1 MASKT
6 YTTSEINDIY
16 NARKVLINIL
26 ERRGFDTTGYNNFN
40 VNEIQSMAEN
50 DQLDMLLNSK
60 EEDGGEPIKKMFVKY
75 HLTKLSNPAVYDII
89 DDLFSV
95 DDILSKKDELI
106 IIVKDKPNV
115 KIQQLVEL
123 IYKTDSI
130 YFNISSVKEYMFNI
144 LDHNMVPQHRV
155 MTNAEKENVKNKYN
169 VVKDKEFPEISRFD
183 PVAKVIGLRPGQLCE
198 IIRPSPTSI
207 KSIYYRLCI

>member
-1 MASKT
+1 
-6 YTTSEINDIY
+6 
-16 NARKVLINIL
+16 
-26 ERRGFDTTGYNNFN
+26 
-40 VNEIQSMAEN
+40 MAEN

-75 HLTKLSNPAVYDII
+75 HLTKLSNSAVYDII

-155 MTNAEKENVKNKYN
+155 MTNAEKENVKTKYN

>member
-155 MTNAEKENVKNKYN
+155 MTNAEKENVKTKYN

>member
-155 MTNAEKENVKNKYN
+155 MTNAEKENVKTKYN

-198 IIRPSPTSI
+198 ITRPSPTSI

>member
-144 LDHNMVPQHRV
+144 LDHHMVPQHRV
-155 MTNAEKENVKNKYN
+155 MTNAEKENVKTKYN